1 MGGATGMAKFLFA
14 TVPITGHVV
23 PGLPLAQKLV
33 DQGREVAWYSTSN
46 HRARIEST
54 GSTFYPVRQARDF
67 DDRNLDAAFPGRV
80 PLDGLKKLKFDL
92 KELFAGQ
99 MIPWHQD
106 VQAILSEFPA
116 DVVVVDSGF
125 TGLLPMVLAPPH
137 PKLAVYGAVPL
148 TVSSRDTAP
157 FGLGLPPAAGAAG
170 RVRNRLLN
178 ALIQNLAFAD
188 VQKVFNAHLQEAG
201 LGRMPCFFMDG
212 GALLSDLFLQGSCP
226 SFEYPRSDLP
236 ASVHYV
242 GPFLPPKSGGFDEP
256 DWWGEL
262 SGPQPVVYVTQ
273 GTVANQDFGQ
283 LLRPTIEG
291 LAEEDVLVI
300 ATTGGRPVD
309 AVGGHLP
316 TNVRVERFV
325 PHRELLPQVDVM
337 VTNGGYGGVQQA
349 LYFGVPLVVAGTSE
363 DKVEV
368 NARVGWSGA
377 GINLR
382 ANRPEPAKVREAVKA
397 ILGTP
402 SYSQRAQALC
412 QEFQSY
418 DAEQLALD
426 ALLQL
431 SGA

>member
-1 MGGATGMAKFLFA
+1 MAKFLFA

-23 PGLPLAQKLV
+23 PGLPLARRLV
-33 DQGREVAWYSTSN
+33 EQGSDVAWYSTSN

-54 GSTFYPVRQARDF
+54 GSAFYPVRQASDF

-92 KELFAGQ
+92 KYVFAGQ
-99 MIPWHQD
+99 MIPWFQD
-106 VQAILSEFPA
+106 IQAILKEFPA
-116 DVVVVDSGF
+116 DVVVADSGF

-148 TVSSRDTAP
+148 TVTSRDTAP
-157 FGLGLPPAAGAAG
+157 FGLGLPPARGAAG

-178 ALIQNLAFAD
+178 ALIQNFAFAD
-188 VQKVFNAHLQEAG
+188 IQKVFNRHLTEAG
-201 LGRMPCFFMDG
+201 VGRMPCFFMDG
-212 GALLSDLFLQGSCP
+212 GARLSDVFLQGSCP

-236 ASVHYV
+236 PSVQYV
-242 GPFLPPKSGGFDEP
+242 GPFLPPQSGGFDEP
-256 DWWGEL
+256 DWWSDLGE
-262 SGPQPVVYVTQ
+262 PTPVVYVTQ

-291 LAEEDVLVI
+291 LAGEDVLVI
-300 ATTGGRPVD
+300 ATTGGRPVGE
-309 AVGGHLP
+309 VGGHLP
-316 TNVRVERFV
+316 ANVRVETFV
-325 PHRELLPQVDVM
+325 PHRELLPHVDVM

-377 GINLR
+377 GINLA

-397 ILGTP
+397 VLGTP
-402 SYSQRAQALC
+402 SYAQRAQVLC

-418 DAEQLALD
+418 DAERLAVD
-426 ALLQL
+426 ALLRL